1 MPVKLEKARDVAIL
15 RFHRT
20 ERANALNRE
29 TLESLRAL
37 IEACRAEREV
47 RVLITMGEG
56 TGYSAGSDLEE
67 IAGLSTEQAMEHQRL
82 EGTVC
87 RSLLSLP
94 QPTIAALHGYA
105 LGGGL
110 LLAAYHDF
118 RVAAANTRLG
128 LPEVK
133 LGWNPT
139 FGMARLRCLVG
150 VASAT
155 QWLMSGDEIAMEE
168 ASRTGLVTCV
178 VLNAADVFPAAMRM
192 AEELARRPP
201 AALAA
206 IKGALWQE
214 AASEFERTDARE
226 TELFG
231 RCLGTPEAQAS
242 LLRYQKPRGASGNP
256 GSTGGTPALGLPT
269 AEKL

>member
-1 MPVKLEKARDVAIL
+1 MPVRLEKERGVGIV
-15 RFHRT
+15 RFKRP
-20 ERANALNRE
+20 ECANALNRE
-29 TLESLRAL
+29 TLESLAAL
-37 IEACRAEREV
+37 IEALRGDREV
-47 RVLITMGEG
+47 RVLITSGEG
-56 TGYSAGSDLEE
+56 KGYSAGSDLEE
-67 IAGLSTEQAMEHQRL
+67 IAGLSTEQSLEHQRL

-94 QPTIAALHGYA
+94 QPTIAAIHGYA

-110 LLAAYHDF
+110 FLAAYHDF
-118 RVAAANTRLG
+118 RIVAANTRLG

-150 VASAT
+150 VAAAT
-155 QWLMSGDEIAMEE
+155 HWLMSGDEIAMDEV
-168 ASRTGLVTCV
+168 SRTGLVTRV
-178 VLNAADVFPAAMRM
+178 VLDAADVFPVAMRL

-214 AASEFERTDARE
+214 AASEFERTDALE

-231 RCLGTPEAQAS
+231 RCLKTPEAQAS
-242 LLRYQKPRGASGNP
+242 LLRFQKPRLRSGQEP
-256 GSTGGTPALGLPT
+256 
-269 AEKL
+269 

>member
-1 MPVKLEKARDVAIL
+1 MPVKLERVHGVGIL
-15 RFHRT
+15 RFQRP

-29 TLESLRAL
+29 SLQSLVAL
-37 IEACRAEREV
+37 IEAFRGDHEA
-47 RVLITMGEG
+47 RVVITMGEG
-56 TGYSAGSDLEE
+56 KGYSAGSDLEE
-67 IAGLSTEQAMEHQRL
+67 IARLSTEQAMEHQRL

-118 RVAAANTRLG
+118 RIAAANTRLG

-139 FGMARLRCLVG
+139 FGMARLRRLVG
-150 VASAT
+150 VAAAT
-155 QWLMSGDEIAMEE
+155 QWLMSGDEIGMEE
-168 ASRTGLVTCV
+168 ASRTGLVTRV
-178 VLNAADVFPAAMRM
+178 VLDSADVLPAAMTL
-192 AEELARRPP
+192 AEELAQRPP

-214 AASEFERTDARE
+214 AASEFERTDALE

-231 RCLGTPEAQAS
+231 RCLETPEAQAS
-242 LLRYQKPRGASGNP
+242 LLLYHKPRLRSEQE
-256 GSTGGTPALGLPT
+256 S
-269 AEKL
+269 

>member
-1 MPVKLEKARDVAIL
+1 MPVKLERVHGVGIV
-15 RFHRT
+15 RFHRP
-20 ERANALNRE
+20 ERANALNRQ
-29 TLESLRAL
+29 TLESLIAL
-37 IEACRAEREV
+37 IGTLRDDREI
-47 RVLITMGEG
+47 RVLITIGEG
-56 TGYSAGSDLEE
+56 KGYSAGSDLEE
-67 IAGLSTEQAMEHQRL
+67 IAGLSRQQAVEHQRL

-128 LPEVK
+128 LPEAK

-150 VASAT
+150 IAAAT
-155 QWLMSGDEIAMEE
+155 HWLMAGDEIAMDE
-168 ASRTGLVTCV
+168 AGRSGLVTRV
-178 VLNAADVFPAAMRM
+178 VLDAADVFPAAMTL

-206 IKGALWQE
+206 IKAALWQE
-214 AASEFERTDARE
+214 VAAQFERTDALE

-231 RCLGTPEAQAS
+231 RCLETPEAQAS
-242 LLRYQKPRGASGNP
+242 ILRHQKPRLRSG
-256 GSTGGTPALGLPT
+256 
-269 AEKL
+269 